1 MFFATL
7 LMAIREIRRNTM
19 RSVLTTLGVIIGVAA
34 VIAMVTLG
42 QGATLRVT
50 NDISSLGR
58 NLLFVFPGSAR
69 RTTTVTSAPPLR
81 LDDARAIMEE
91 VPGVANAAPG
101 AGASTLLVY
110 GNKNWRTG
118 ITGTNN
124 SYFDVRDWRVVDGRR
139 FTESE
144 LLTGAPVCIL
154 GNTPRHELF
163 GNQDPIGAQVRAGN
177 ISFEVIGVLGE
188 KGRSTFGDD
197 QDDFIAVPI
206 ATFHRRVAGNTD
218 VGVIYVSARSGSE
231 TSSVQRGIEGLMR
244 QRRHIADEAE
254 SDIIVRD
261 TKEIAQLASTA
272 TGVLTALLGAIASV
286 SLLVGGIGIMN
297 IMLVS
302 VTERTRE
309 IGLRMAIGA
318 RANEVLL
325 QFLVEATVLSTLGG
339 VAGIVIGLG
348 GSYFASLGL
357 KLPFVFIPQIV
368 VVAFVFSALVGVSF
382 GFFPARRAAKLNP
395 IDALRHE

>member
-1 MFFATL
+1 MFWSTL
-7 LMAIREIRRNTM
+7 LMSFREIRRNTL
-19 RSVLTTLGVIIGVAA
+19 RSILTTLGVIIGVAA

-42 QGATLRVT
+42 QGATARIT
-50 NDISSLGR
+50 SDIASLGK

-81 LDDARAIMEE
+81 VDDARAVLEE
-91 VPGVANAAPG
+91 VAGVANVAAA
-101 AGASTLLVY
+101 AGRSALVVY

-118 ITGTNN
+118 ITGTTNN
-124 SYFDVRDWRVVDGRR
+124 YFEVREWGIATGRR
-139 FTESE
+139 FTDSE

-154 GNTPRHELF
+154 GATPRRELF
-163 GNQDPIGAQVRAGN
+163 GNQDPLGAQVRAGN
-177 ISFEVIGVLGE
+177 VSFEVIGVLTE

-197 QDDFIAVPI
+197 QDDFVAIPL

-218 VGVIYVSARSGSE
+218 VGVMYVSASESTE
-231 TSSVQRGIEGLMR
+231 TSNVQRGVEALMR
-244 QRRHIADEAE
+244 QRRGIPEDGEG
-254 SDIIVRD
+254 DVIVRD
-261 TKEIAQLASTA
+261 TKEISDLASKA

-309 IGLRMAIGA
+309 IGLRLAIGA
-318 RANEVLL
+318 RASEVLL

-339 VAGIVIGLG
+339 VLGIALGLG
-348 GSYFASLGL
+348 GSYLAAHAL

-368 VVAFVFSALVGVSF
+368 VVAFVFSGMVGIAF
-382 GFFPARRAAKLNP
+382 GYFPARKAAKLNP
-395 IDALRHE
+395 IDALRYE